1 MTGND
6 MECDHYAVLQ
16 IGLRATKDDIRTAY
30 KRLAL
35 KCHPDKDPNN
45 VNAASVFQ
53 KEAYEVLSDPA
64 QRILYDSKYGRTT
77 AACTPGGST
86 SGDGFSR
93 TAPQNSAETRRQAA
107 EEAALRAKKLEV
119 DQLQDI
125 VVNLETEIFNHD
137 SGERE
142 AEELEQLKRKQN
154 SGLWATFSSLWS
166 AQPKQSA
173 EEKLAAEQERLQKAS
188 WRNIKSA
195 HLATEKSKLQLKRM
209 QYKRME
215 RDLQARKA
223 KAQQEREKRE
233 QEAQWEQMKRNWKQQ
248 REQEREEAEAR
259 RKVFEQMERE
269 REQQEREKREQEA
282 QWEQMKRNWEQ
293 EQRREQEREEA
304 QARRKVFE
312 RMERE
317 RKQQDEENKPKAA
330 ARDTRQS
337 RERWDRQG
345 RHQPAPSPH
354 QEQGSPR
361 STQSSNTKPYGTT
374 AGHSR
379 SSSGQNNS
387 GRVECQH
394 LGWWPQVPGRHQ
406 CSGCRIVFHAF
417 ILECPGCHIQA
428 CANCRPRL
436 KSNFRDRPG
445 RGRGSSGTYG

>member
-16 IGLRATKDDIRTAY
+16 IDLKATKDDIRSAY

-77 AACTPGGST
+77 AARTPRGST

-119 DQLQDI
+119 DQLQDT
-125 VVNLETEIFNHD
+125 VDNLAEEIFNHD
-137 SGERE
+137 SVERE
-142 AEELEQLKRKQN
+142 AEEAEQLKRKQN
-154 SGLWATFSSLWS
+154 SGLWAAFSSLWS

-188 WRNIKSA
+188 WRKIKSA
-195 HLATEKSKLQLKRM
+195 HLAADRDKLHLKRM

-215 RDLQARKA
+215 RDLLARKA
-223 KAQQEREKRE
+223 K
-233 QEAQWEQMKRNWKQQ
+233 
-248 REQEREEAEAR
+248 
-259 RKVFEQMERE
+259 
-269 REQQEREKREQEA
+269 EQQEREKREQEA
-282 QWEQMKRNWEQ
+282 QWEQMKRNWER
-293 EQRREQEREEA
+293 RREQEREEA
-304 QARRKVFE
+304 EARRKAFE
-312 RMERE
+312 QMERE
-317 RKQQDEENKPKAA
+317 RKQQDEESEQKAA
-330 ARDTRQS
+330 ARDARQS
-337 RERWDRQG
+337 RESWDQQE
-345 RHQPAPSPH
+345 RHQPPPSPR
-354 QEQGSPR
+354 QEQQGSTG
-361 STQSSNTKPYGTT
+361 STQSSNKSKQYGTT

-379 SSSGQNNS
+379 FSSGQNHAFPA
-387 GRVECQH
+387 ECQH
-394 LGWWPQVPGRHQ
+394 SGWWPQVPGRHQ
-406 CSGCRIVFHAF
+406 CSMCRRVVHAF
-417 ILECPGCHIQA
+417 ILECPQCHIQA
-428 CANCRPRL
+428 CANCRSRL

-445 RGRGSSGTYG
+445 RRSGSSGIYS